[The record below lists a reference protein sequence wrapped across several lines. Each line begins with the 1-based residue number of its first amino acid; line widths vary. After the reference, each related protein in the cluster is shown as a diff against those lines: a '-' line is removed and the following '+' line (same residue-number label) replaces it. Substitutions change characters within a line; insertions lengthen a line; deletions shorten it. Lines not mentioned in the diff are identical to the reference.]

1 MEILE
6 ILKNFGLP
14 VACLFGLAMMI
25 KYFYDTYVKPTS
37 DFIQKQNATLINEN
51 MKRLEQLTLA
61 VNNNTETIS
70 QLVTNLT
77 SEDKLKEDK

>member
-14 VACLFGLAMMI
+14 VACLFGMVLMV
-25 KYFYDTYVKPTS
+25 KYVYDTCILKMIEHEKS
-37 DFIQKQNATLINEN
+37 QNDVLINEN

-70 QLVTNLT
+70 QLVANLT
-77 SEDKLKEDK
+77 SDDKLKEEK

>member
-14 VACLFGLAMMI
+14 VACLFGMVIMV
-25 KYFYDTYVKPTS
+25 KYVYDTCILKMIEHEKS
-37 DFIQKQNATLINEN
+37 QNDVLINEN

-61 VNNNTETIS
+61 VNNNTETIA
-70 QLVTNLT
+70 QLVTNIT
-77 SEDKLKEDK
+77 DGKLKEEQ